1 MYIDMQGELKPWQIN
16 PEKEQPK
23 PSRERSVIIVRN
35 RDIPLLADVLPIMQ
49 EIKQIEQRRN
59 WQRDR
64 MENITQHI
72 SGTPGGGGVPKGLD
86 EAFALLSELDEEHER
101 SCKEYVRRIKAAQE
115 VLNGIKTESMRTFV
129 IMKYIMNVPDIEIR
143 RELNMSRTDFSR
155 ARHCVENAERMSEV
169 KWQDRYTLRTS

>member
-1 MYIDMQGELKPWQIN
+1 MKIDMQGELRPWQVN
-16 PEKEQPK
+16 PEKDQPNL
-23 PSRERSVIIVRN
+23 SRERPVIVVRN
-35 RDIPLLADVLPIMQ
+35 RDIPILADVLPIMQ
-49 EIKQIEQRRN
+49 EIKLIEQRRN

-101 SCKEYVRRIKAAQE
+101 SCKEYVRRIKAAQDA
-115 VLNGIKTESMRTFV
+115 LNGIKTESMRTFV

-155 ARHCVENAERMSEV
+155 ARHCVESAERMSEV
-169 KWQDRYTLRTS
+169 KWQDRYTLRTR

>member
-1 MYIDMQGELKPWQIN
+1 MKIDMQGELRPWQVN

-23 PSRERSVIIVRN
+23 TQRERPVIVVRN

-49 EIKQIEQRRN
+49 EIKQIEQRRS

-86 EAFALLSELDEEHER
+86 EAFALLSELDEEHEQ
-101 SCKEYVRRIKAAQE
+101 SCKEYVRRIKTAQE
-115 VLNGIKTESMRTFV
+115 VLNCIQSQSMRTFV
-129 IMKYIMNVPDIEIR
+129 IMKYIMDVPDIEIR
-143 RELNMSRTDFSR
+143 HELNMSRTAFSR

-169 KWQDRYTLRTS
+169 KWRDHYTLSKC